1 MDRPIFVHIPKTGG
15 STMRQIILNNVDP
28 KRTLT
33 VGSEHEKVMRE
44 FAAKSQ
50 QERDQYV
57 AALGHFRYGVH
68 RFFSSGA
75 ARYFTFLR
83 HPIERTLSAY
93 SYALERPRQ
102 PHHIEISRGTFIDF
116 ASDPRLGQKQSM
128 WLMGYVPSDMATLEV
143 YGRELPLPENTVEI
157 LEKRL
162 TEEFVL
168 AGVLEHYDASLL
180 LLQDIFNWKSVYYER
195 ANTTQ
200 KRLRYKDLNAEEK
213 RVLDA
218 LTGPD
223 FEIYDWV
230 KARLEAQIEQRG
242 DLFQQRLKAFQAAN
256 ATYID
261 RRRQFNRIRRKLH
274 PKRLAKAALR
284 RLRGAAPPA

>member
-28 KRTLT
+28 RRTLT
-33 VGSEHEKVMRE
+33 VGSDHEKVMRE
-44 FAAKSQ
+44 FAALSQ
-50 QERDQYV
+50 HERDQYV
-57 AALGHFRYGVH
+57 AALGHFRYGIH
-68 RFFSSGA
+68 RFFSSGTP
-75 ARYFTFLR
+75 RYFTMLR
-83 HPIERTLSAY
+83 HPVERTLSNY

-102 PHHIEISRGTFIDF
+102 PHHFEIGRSSFIEF
-116 ASDPRLGQKQSM
+116 ASDQRLGQKQSM
-128 WLMGYVPSDMATLEV
+128 WLMGYVPSDKATLEV
-143 YGRELPLPENTVEI
+143 YGRELPLPENAVEI
-157 LEKRL
+157 LKKRIS
-162 TEEFVL
+162 EEFVL
-168 AGVLEHYDASLL
+168 AGVLEQYDASLL

-195 ANTTQ
+195 ANTTK

-213 RVLDA
+213 RILDA

-223 FEIYDWV
+223 FELYDWV
-230 KARLEAQIEQRG
+230 KARLDAQIEQRG
-242 DLFQQRLKAFQAAN
+242 DLFQKRLKAFQAAN
-256 ATYID
+256 ATYVD